1 MTQVPFCREC
11 GEELVDYFD
20 VEAGI
25 CMDCA
30 MDLDPD
36 SFDIYEYESENE

>member
-1 MTQVPFCREC
+1 MVVVNFCREC

-30 MDLDPD
+30 MDLDQGVGD
-36 SFDIYEYESENE
+36 CEEYE